1 MKTSRTSAPSG
12 PQYAECS
19 TPPGRTYASSGPS
32 SYGAVDDERL
42 HPLEHDPELLVRMAV
57 ERHGRAR
64 LEADEVQHRGV
75 AEQRLPAHA
84 GGELECAMAS
94 SRTNW
99 AICGAPS
106 LDYRCVAVMI
116 VEQRDYHVYTGKL
129 PELVRLYETEG
140 IPIQQEILGGL
151 VGAFTTDVGALS
163 TYTTLWRYDSFAER
177 EERRA
182 RLQADERWKD
192 VPRQG
197 PAAHPHAAE
206 PDPRPDVVLA
216 AAVMGALDGKVAIVT
231 GGAQGIG
238 AAIAAGLAAEGATR
252 RRRRPRTRRER
263 RRSEAP
269 TSTSDEEDVARMVE
283 ETLARHGRIDILV
296 NNAGL
301 YASLEMRAFT
311 EIPLEEW
318 NRVMEVNVASMFLTC
333 RAVVP
338 VMREQ
343 GGGKIVNISSGTP
356 FRGVPFLLHYVTSKG
371 AIVALTRALA
381 KELGKDSIHVNCVAP
396 GFTMSDG
403 VKSHPEVIEKLR
415 DVSVASRT
423 IQRDQVPEDV
433 VGAVVFLC
441 TPAADFITG
450 QTMVIDGGQYF
461 H

>member
-1 MKTSRTSAPSG
+1 MT
-12 PQYAECS
+12 
-19 TPPGRTYASSGPS
+19 
-32 SYGAVDDERL
+32 
-42 HPLEHDPELLVRMAV
+42 
-57 ERHGRAR
+57 
-64 LEADEVQHRGV
+64 
-75 AEQRLPAHA
+75 
-84 GGELECAMAS
+84 
-94 SRTNW
+94 
-99 AICGAPS
+99 
-106 LDYRCVAVMI
+106 
-116 VEQRDYHVYTGKL
+116 
-129 PELVRLYETEG
+129 
-140 IPIQQEILGGL
+140 
-151 VGAFTTDVGALS
+151 
-163 TYTTLWRYDSFAER
+163 
-177 EERRA
+177 
-182 RLQADERWKD
+182 
-192 VPRQG
+192 
-197 PAAHPHAAE
+197 
-206 PDPRPDVVLA
+206 
-216 AAVMGALDGKVAIVT
+216 ALDRKVAIVT

-238 AAIAAGLAAEGATR
+238 AAIARGLEAQSATVVIADLNPPEGGIRADVA
-252 RRRRPRTRRER
+252 
-263 RRSEAP
+263 SE
-269 TSTSDEEDVARMVE
+269 DDVARMVE
-283 ETLARHGRIDILV
+283 ETMARHGRIDMLV

-318 NRVMEVNVASMFLTC
+318 NRVMDVNVASMFLTC

-441 TPAADFITG
+441 TRAADFITG
-450 QTMVIDGGQYF
+450 QTMVIDGGQFF

>member
-1 MKTSRTSAPSG
+1 VT
-12 PQYAECS
+12 
-19 TPPGRTYASSGPS
+19 
-32 SYGAVDDERL
+32 
-42 HPLEHDPELLVRMAV
+42 
-57 ERHGRAR
+57 
-64 LEADEVQHRGV
+64 
-75 AEQRLPAHA
+75 
-84 GGELECAMAS
+84 
-94 SRTNW
+94 
-99 AICGAPS
+99 
-106 LDYRCVAVMI
+106 
-116 VEQRDYHVYTGKL
+116 
-129 PELVRLYETEG
+129 
-140 IPIQQEILGGL
+140 
-151 VGAFTTDVGALS
+151 
-163 TYTTLWRYDSFAER
+163 
-177 EERRA
+177 
-182 RLQADERWKD
+182 
-192 VPRQG
+192 
-197 PAAHPHAAE
+197 
-206 PDPRPDVVLA
+206 
-216 AAVMGALDGKVAIVT
+216 ALDGKVAIVT

-238 AAIAAGLAAEGATR
+238 AAIASGLEAEGATVVVADLSPPEGGIR
-252 RRRRPRTRRER
+252 
-263 RRSEAP
+263 A
-269 TSTSDEEDVARMVE
+269 DVASEQDVDRMVE
-283 ETLARHGRIDILV
+283 ETLERHGRIDVLV

-338 VMREQ
+338 VMRER
-343 GGGKIVNISSGTP
+343 GGGRIVNISSGTP

-423 IQRDQVPEDV
+423 LQRDQVPEDV